1 MNTKDKLVDLIRSE
15 GYDFITACELA
26 SECIKEFQESG
37 LPSHRYHIGRVWFT
51 LRRGAT

>member
-26 SECIKEFQESG
+26 SECIKKFLESG
-37 LPSHRYHIGRVWFT
+37 QKRAIYHIGKTSFT
-51 LRRGAT
+51 LQATK